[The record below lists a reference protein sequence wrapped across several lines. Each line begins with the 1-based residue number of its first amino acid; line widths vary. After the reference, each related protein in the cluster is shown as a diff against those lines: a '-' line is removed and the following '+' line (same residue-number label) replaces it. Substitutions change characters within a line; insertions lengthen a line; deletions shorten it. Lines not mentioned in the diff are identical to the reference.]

1 MEKPS
6 WIGEQDW
13 IDLIEHRKSVKAVNS
28 NRALNSVLRELEKG
42 CALGWAVPD
51 MIDEMANRSWRG
63 FKAAWLSVKGNQ
75 AGLHVLWGRCDTCG
89 KPIEEVNKYCDPC
102 AESRGLNRN
111 GSELTAG

>member
-63 FKAAWLSVKGNQ
+63 FKAAWLSVKGKQ
-75 AGLHVLWGRCDTCG
+75 AGLHVLWDRCDTCG
-89 KPIEEVNKYCDPC
+89 KPIEATDKYCGRC
-102 AESRGLNRN
+102 AESRGLNRD
-111 GSELTAG
+111 GSALTAG